1 MRRDPRWDI
10 AYIIRSSMFPFGV
23 MPAAALVNHHGGCTI
38 HSPTRLRFGFETVG
52 GCGGANIKYIKDMG
66 ITIKKI
72 VESFID
78 TIKSIRTSSE
88 NHDQKTN
95 GSPKSYFRKDNED
108 VATSLFALKT
118 YQSSG
123 E

>member
-1 MRRDPRWDI
+1 M
-10 AYIIRSSMFPFGV
+10 
-23 MPAAALVNHHGGCTI
+23 ALQ
-38 HSPTRLRFGFETVG
+38 L
-52 GCGGANIKYIKDMG
+52 
-66 ITIKKI
+66 KKI

-95 GSPKSYFRKDNED
+95 GSTKSFFRKDNED
-108 VATSLFALKT
+108 VATSLFSLKT

-123 E
+123 D

>member
-1 MRRDPRWDI
+1 MSLGLI
-10 AYIIRSSMFPFGV
+10 APVALGV
-23 MPAAALVNHHGGCTI
+23 SGPTYKA
-38 HSPTRLRFGFETVG
+38 PTRLRFGFETVG

-95 GSPKSYFRKDNED
+95 GSTKSFFRKDNED

-123 E
+123 D

>member
-1 MRRDPRWDI
+1 ME
-10 AYIIRSSMFPFGV
+10 GV
-23 MPAAALVNHHGGCTI
+23 RYTPLPVYDSG
-38 HSPTRLRFGFETVG
+38 SKPLEVV
-52 GCGGANIKYIKDMG
+52 GGANIKYIKDMG

-95 GSPKSYFRKDNED
+95 GSTKSFFRKDNED

-123 E
+123 D